1 MSQSLVP
8 LKLDQ
13 TQLANVWKGM
23 STSQK
28 VGLGA
33 VVTAAL
39 TALIFFL
46 AWAQTPEY
54 ATAFTDVDPKDGA
67 AIVTYLKENSI
78 PYELD
83 NGGATIRVPAKQV
96 YDVRLALAGEGLPG
110 QATIGFEIFD
120 TASLGMTDFTQQV
133 NYQRALEG
141 ELGRTISEMTPIK
154 SARVHIVI
162 PQPTLFS
169 EQQEKTTASVVLEL
183 ETGQQLN
190 KEQVQAISHL
200 VSSAVEGLAKEN
212 LTIVDLD
219 GNVLSSGDGTDA
231 GLAALSVT
239 QIETQRQ
246 LEQDLVLR
254 IKTLLNNVLGPDM
267 AVVGVAADM
276 NWDQVETQNELYT
289 PAEQGGSV
297 IRSSRAIVENSSSN
311 NATAGGIPGTASNI
325 PDAAASYQ
333 TAISGTNGSGYQT
346 SDVTT
351 NYEISK
357 STSHIVSATGEIK
370 RLSVSVLVNNITDT
384 VVLDTIRAA
393 TIAAAGIDETR
404 GDVVTVSSMPFERGY
419 ILEQEAAMDASRQQ
433 EFYLLLARW
442 AIVGIALVAM
452 FFVVRGM
459 QRSLRLRQVEVL
471 PQEQRSPVRLA
482 TSGAGQLDPREALL
496 QRIAVASTEDEIAAG
511 IAELSKI
518 GPPSFDADQ
527 QEAAAKAQMVRQ
539 LQLVA
544 KNKPETLAQV
554 IQFWMSED

>member
-1 MSQSLVP
+1 MSQSLIQSR
-8 LKLDQ
+8 LNQ

-23 STSQK
+23 NTSQK
-28 VGLGA
+28 MGLGA
-33 VVTAAL
+33 LVTAAL

-54 ATAFTDVDPKDGA
+54 ATAFTDVSGKDGA
-67 AIVTYLKENSI
+67 AIVTYLKENNI

-110 QATIGFEIFD
+110 QGTIGFEIFD
-120 TASLGMTDFTQQV
+120 TAGLGMTDFIQQV

-141 ELGRTISEMTPIK
+141 ELARTISEMNPIN

-169 EQQEKTTASVVLEL
+169 EQEEDTTASVVLEL
-183 ETGQQLN
+183 KTGQQLD

-200 VSSAVEGLAKEN
+200 VSSAIEGLAKEN

-219 GNVLSSGDGTDA
+219 GNVLSSGDGTDM
-231 GLAALSVT
+231 GLAALSVG

-254 IKTLLNNVLGPDM
+254 IKTMLNNVLGPDM

-276 NWDQVETQNELYT
+276 NWDQIETQNELYT
-289 PAEQGGSV
+289 PGEEGSV
-297 IRSSRAIVENSSSN
+297 VRSSREIVENYSGN
-311 NATAGGIPGTASNI
+311 DATVGGVPGTASNI
-325 PDAAASYQ
+325 PDVAPSYQ
-333 TAISGTNGSGYQT
+333 TEISGTNGNGYQT
-346 SDVTT
+346 SDITT
-351 NYEISK
+351 NYEVSK
-357 STSHIVSATGEIK
+357 STSRIVSATGEIK

-393 TIAAAGIDETR
+393 TVAAAGIDETR
-404 GDVVTVSSMPFERGY
+404 GDVVTVSSIPFERDY
-419 ILEQEAAMDASRQQ
+419 ILEQQAAMDASQQQ

-442 AIVGIALVAM
+442 AIVGIALIAM

-471 PQEQRSPVRLA
+471 PQDQRSPIRLA
-482 TSGAGQLDPREALL
+482 SSAAGQPDPREALL